1 MSDPL
6 MSCALAAGIMA
17 FLASFAVTNLSRHQI
32 ATGRQSPCQPANSGA
47 SIAANGCAPKHG
59 RNGERMRILVVEDD
73 ADLADAVTRHLRRD
87 GHAVDWEHDGESA
100 DDILGYQQYDLVLLD
115 IGLPNMSGFDILR
128 RLRSRGH
135 ATPVMMLTARSE
147 VEDRVDALDV
157 GADDYLPKPFDFREF
172 DARCRALLR
181 RAQGLASNVTTVGRL
196 VFDRAARSARIGDE
210 ELHLPNREFRL
221 LEILIGRLGKAISKE
236 QISAQLFDFDDE
248 AGMNAIELYVGRLRR
263 KLGSAIT
270 IRTIRGFGYMAEAG
284 DGSA

>member
-1 MSDPL
+1 
-6 MSCALAAGIMA
+6 
-17 FLASFAVTNLSRHQI
+17 
-32 ATGRQSPCQPANSGA
+32 
-47 SIAANGCAPKHG
+47 
-59 RNGERMRILVVEDD
+59 MRILVVEDD

-100 DDILGYQQYDLVLLD
+100 DGVLGYQQYDLVLLD
-115 IGLPNMSGFDILR
+115 IGLPNMSGFEILR

-284 DGSA
+284 NGSA